1 MKAIAISAA
10 LAATLTFSSVQAQSS
25 SQGTSAQSNS
35 QNDANK
41 IPSRAVLPAA
51 GGESSKG
58 APGMQADCQKN
69 PSSCSDPV
77 KSGAAS
83 SPGLPAQSK

>member
-1 MKAIAISAA
+1 MKTIAIATVLTLIS
-10 LAATLTFSSVQAQSS
+10 LTGAQAQSS
-25 SQGTSAQSNS
+25 SQGTSAESNS
-35 QNDANK
+35 QSDVTK

-51 GGESSKG
+51 GGGSGNG

-69 PSSCSDPV
+69 PASCSDPV

>member
-1 MKAIAISAA
+1 MKTIAIVAA
-10 LAATLTFSSVQAQSS
+10 LAALVTISAAHADS

-51 GGESSKG
+51 GGGSGSG

-69 PSSCSDPV
+69 PASCSDPV
-77 KSGAAS
+77 KSGGAS

>member
-1 MKAIAISAA
+1 MKTIAI
-10 LAATLTFSSVQAQSS
+10 AATLAVLVTISGARAESS

-35 QNDANK
+35 QNDVTK

-51 GGESSKG
+51 GGGSASG

>member
-1 MKAIAISAA
+1 MKTIAVVAA
-10 LAATLTFSSVQAQSS
+10 LTAIITISSAQAETS
-25 SQGTSAQSNS
+25 SQGTSAESNS
-35 QNDANK
+35 QNDVTK

-51 GGESSKG
+51 GGGSGNG

-69 PSSCSDPV
+69 PASCSDPV

>member
-1 MKAIAISAA
+1 MKTIALVAA
-10 LAATLTFSSVQAQSS
+10 LAAILAATHAEAQSS
-25 SQGTSAQSNS
+25 SQGTSAKGDS
-35 QNDANK
+35 QNDVNK

-51 GGESSKG
+51 GGGSGSG

-69 PSSCSDPV
+69 PASCSDPV

-83 SPGLPAQSK
+83 SPDLPAQSK